1 MAGFSFHHFAGLFR
15 RRTAQKGE
23 AENHHQINSFWIS
36 LCLIQWSFIAF
47 QQMVYFPSPLA
58 HTSAN
63 RHTLL
68 SVNKLPRQEK
78 NLSPWIYRWFHSRC
92 EANRQSISNTGRHRA
107 QVSSH
112 INHNAWIGNDKTDA
126 VCFLIIGLLDCDTN
140 KHNVK
145 AWISTN
151 KSSNA
156 VSVFRCC
163 DFVCRFS
170 KLKSVWARRS
180 GEREGWE
187 RKRKGWMTGCAGR

>member
-15 RRTAQKGE
+15 RRMAQKGE

-58 HTSAN
+58 HTSAK

-68 SVNKLPRQEK
+68 PFNKLPRQEK

-92 EANRQSISNTGRHRA
+92 EASRQSISNTGRHRA

-140 KHNVK
+140 KHNIK
-145 AWISTN
+145 PWISTN

-156 VSVFRCC
+156 VLMLWRFWSWK
-163 DFVCRFS
+163 VCERG
-170 KLKSVWARRS
+170 RRG
-180 GEREGWE
+180 GEGRGGGYDLW
-187 RKRKGWMTGCAGR
+187 RKNFEITFYTF